1 MKNTTEKISG
11 VSFYIFSLGGTADLS
26 AVEVL
31 PDGLL
36 KELCKD
42 QGLCVGGQNVNEAF
56 FQSCHNSFSGNHNYI
71 LFKHKITVYDLNCRV
86 LLATIMFEAEGSAKE
101 VRDLTWHL
109 SLT

>member
-1 MKNTTEKISG
+1 M
-11 VSFYIFSLGGTADLS
+11 VFFLYFSLGGTVDLS

-56 FQSCHNSFSGNHNYI
+56 FQSCHNSFSGNHNYT
-71 LFKHKITVYDLNCRV
+71 LFTHTITVYDLNCRV
-86 LLATIMFEAEGSAKE
+86 LLDTIMVEAEGSEKE
-101 VRDLTWHL
+101 VRYLT
-109 SLT
+109 